1 MYHGHP
7 SDYFAELATTRVKEK
22 DTQDECLLFKLAAET
37 RNEIYA
43 LVFPVGP
50 KKDGG
55 IELNNH
61 SGEDA
66 LTRTCQQIYDES
78 QKMYKRAKRIYPTYT
93 FTINVVDRKEPL
105 VNALALEGFDF
116 LELTSFCV
124 TWRADEHNKGNPL
137 RFTSRFKKRE
147 RECHNW
153 NVKVELHDEYWR
165 GKEAA
170 RKVVSNYRRLGEKAM
185 YGCFSFASGVSGA
198 VYAGPEKDE
207 QIWQGLWSGCQIRG
221 SFKC

>member
-61 SGEDA
+61 SAEDA

-124 TWRADEHNKGNPL
+124 TGEPTNTTKATHSASPRA
-137 RFTSRFKKRE
+137 SR
-147 RECHNW
+147 
-153 NVKVELHDEYWR
+153 NVS
-165 GKEAA
+165 
-170 RKVVSNYRRLGEKAM
+170 VSAITG
-185 YGCFSFASGVSGA
+185 
-198 VYAGPEKDE
+198 
-207 QIWQGLWSGCQIRG
+207 I
-221 SFKC
+221 